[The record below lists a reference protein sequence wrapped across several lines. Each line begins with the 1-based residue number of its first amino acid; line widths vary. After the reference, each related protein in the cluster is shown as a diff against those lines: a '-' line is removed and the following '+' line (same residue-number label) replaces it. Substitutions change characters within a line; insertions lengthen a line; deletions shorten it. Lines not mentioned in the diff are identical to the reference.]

1 MTRQKQERQDESDS
15 VVLCDVRDGVAE
27 LTLNRPDRLNA
38 FTPQMGAALITR
50 FRELDEDDS
59 VRVIIVTG
67 AGRAFCAGADLG
79 GGDSTFKG
87 AERGAGEPNADTT
100 EEEEVLPK
108 EARAREIRPWQ
119 IPKPIIAAIN
129 GPAVGVGLTLCLQW
143 DMRIVAEDAK
153 LSFAFVQRGVVTEL
167 ASTYILPRLV
177 GIARASDLLLTGRV
191 FLGREAAELGVA
203 NEALPSEQV
212 LPRAREIARYIVERC
227 APASVA
233 LTKRLIWEHL
243 GHDDPYLASV
253 REARGLARLGRLPDA
268 AEGVMSFIQKRP
280 AQWKRT
286 ARDAPD
292 VD

>member
-1 MTRQKQERQDESDS
+1 MTRQKQERQGESDS

-50 FRELDEDDS
+50 FRELDEDDL

-87 AERGAGEPNADTT
+87 AQRGAGDPNADAA

-143 DMRIVAEDAK
+143 A
-153 LSFAFVQRGVVTEL
+153 
-167 ASTYILPRLV
+167 
-177 GIARASDLLLTGRV
+177 
-191 FLGREAAELGVA
+191 
-203 NEALPSEQV
+203 
-212 LPRAREIARYIVERC
+212 RC
-227 APASVA
+227 A
-233 LTKRLIWEHL
+233 E
-243 GHDDPYLASV
+243 
-253 REARGLARLGRLPDA
+253 
-268 AEGVMSFIQKRP
+268 
-280 AQWKRT
+280 
-286 ARDAPD
+286 
-292 VD
+292 